1 MGFFLPLVGYGAA
14 ALGGTTAATGLTSSA
29 VSAFEPISEA
39 FGQTERQQAENE
51 VFDRT
56 ADPGR
61 RINRGFGEKFF
72 DFFMGRDQA
81 QMEKL
86 GLKKS
91 NKKIN
96 EYITN
101 QGYNLG
107 EITSALESLSLDS
120 RLTPKLDDNQ
130 SRQSYV
136 LELDRAKNAIQAAQN
151 AQALYPGIDVT
162 GKDLSGINL
171 ALAVER
177 KKEKDA
183 NTKKVDDRY
192 ETEVNFRNDTRQ
204 DSLRAR
210 AEDRADLLER
220 QIRQDKNTELNR
232 QQQFQIQQ
240 MQYGLE
246 NRRLDMQEARNFRN
260 DRQKAIMQIVQG
272 MRAMGNSFAY

>member
-1 MGFFLPLVGYGAA
+1 M
-14 ALGGTTAATGLTSSA
+14 
-29 VSAFEPISEA
+29 
-39 FGQTERQQAENE
+39 
-51 VFDRT
+51 
-56 ADPGR
+56 
-61 RINRGFGEKFF
+61 
-72 DFFMGRDQA
+72 
-81 QMEKL
+81 
-86 GLKKS
+86 
-91 NKKIN
+91 
-96 EYITN
+96 
-101 QGYNLG
+101 
-107 EITSALESLSLDS
+107 
-120 RLTPKLDDNQ
+120 TPKLDDNQ